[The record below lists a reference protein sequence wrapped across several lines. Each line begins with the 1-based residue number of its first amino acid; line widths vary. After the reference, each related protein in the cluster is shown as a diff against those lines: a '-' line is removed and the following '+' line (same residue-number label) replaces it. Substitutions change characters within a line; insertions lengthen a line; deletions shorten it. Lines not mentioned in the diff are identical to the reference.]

1 MSDDGMHWRLVGL
14 GDLMAL
20 MVEGWRVSRMHF
32 ADRSSPGGP
41 PAAYFTLVRGPGEA
55 TGVFVPDDGR
65 ALSHRALVELFRDS
79 PQIWKHRSPDTIA
92 VPGSEPVEAPEPWGP
107 VPEPFPEALALVPAT
122 LRAVVPVGQIQ
133 SAGGLDVAMV
143 ALERHEAGA
152 RLRWMCHASDGRPRT
167 AVSML
172 DVVVVDDA
180 GRLYRTACVEGPPEG
195 DRLEGALLVAPAIP
209 RDVRRV
215 TVTVGTVWGDGGG
228 PRQTPGPWVFPIPLA
243 PEA

>member
-1 MSDDGMHWRLVGL
+1 MR
-14 GDLMAL
+14 L

-41 PAAYFTLVRGPGEA
+41 AAAYFALVRGPGEA
-55 TGVFVPDDGR
+55 MGVYIPDDGR
-65 ALSHRALVELFRDS
+65 SLSHRALVDLFRDS
-79 PQIWKHRSPDTIA
+79 PQIWKHRSPETIA
-92 VPGSEPVEAPEPWGP
+92 TPAAEPAEPHEEWGP

-122 LRAVVPVGQIQ
+122 LREVVPVGQIQ

-143 ALERHEAGA
+143 ALERHEDGA
-152 RLRWMCHASDGRPRT
+152 RLRWMCHASDGRRRT
-167 AVSML
+167 EVSML

-209 RDVRRV
+209 RGVRRV
-215 TVTVGTVWGDGGG
+215 TVTVGTVWGDGEG

-243 PEA
+243 PGA